1 MRRSLLKGLQSYL
14 NKINAPGGT
23 GNAQVIL
30 AHLGW
35 VQDVEPVKVDRKNA
49 LKDNHRGNTC
59 DEATTNSRVVLGKVP
74 GHWNQRRQVVD
85 NGLGRTWAKEQ
96 ICINRNSDQS

>member
-1 MRRSLLKGLQSYL
+1 MPRSLLKGLQSYL
-14 NKINAPGGT
+14 NKINTPGGT

-35 VQDVEPVKVDRKNA
+35 VQDVEPTIVERKNKRKEHH
-49 LKDNHRGNTC
+49 LGNTC
-59 DEATTNSRVVLGKVP
+59 DWATANSRVVLGKVP

-85 NGLGRTWAKEQ
+85 SGLG
-96 ICINRNSDQS
+96 